1 MDMYS
6 VRAELEDV
14 RGWTEAYDYATYDWY
29 QNRYM
34 FDGDQKINEYK
45 VTLSLKGKYYSKMK
59 EIRKFLMSEFGLS
72 EDSTIFKYREYSVKV
87 RSGYDEMKFYI
98 TVED

>member
-1 MDMYS
+1 
-6 VRAELEDV
+6 
-14 RGWTEAYDYATYDWY
+14 
-29 QNRYM
+29 
-34 FDGDQKINEYK
+34 
-45 VTLSLKGKYYSKMK
+45 
-59 EIRKFLMSEFGLS
+59 MSEFGLS